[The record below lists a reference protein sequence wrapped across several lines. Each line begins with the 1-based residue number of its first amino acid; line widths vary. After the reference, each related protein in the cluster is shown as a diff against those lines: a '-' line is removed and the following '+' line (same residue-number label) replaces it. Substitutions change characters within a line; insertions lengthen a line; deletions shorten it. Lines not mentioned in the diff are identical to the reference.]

1 MNAFD
6 SSSIAQT
13 IQLALT
19 PIFIL
24 VAIGNFMNV
33 LTGRL
38 ARIVDRSRQL
48 QGRHVE
54 TEGPA
59 HDRLV
64 EELRQLDTRIK
75 LINRSVLFLVLAA
88 ITVGVTV
95 GLLFIERLTS
105 AGIDAAIAGTFF
117 GAVVLLMAALVT
129 FLRET
134 QIATALLRIPETY
147 LELDRKIER

>member
-1 MNAFD
+1 MTGFD

-38 ARIVDRSRQL
+38 SRIVDRSRLL
-48 QGRHVE
+48 QGQHVE
-54 TEGPA
+54 TEGVE

-64 EELRQLDTRIK
+64 DELRKLDTRIH
-75 LINRSVLFLVLAA
+75 LINRAVLFLVLAA
-88 ITVGVTV
+88 ITIGITV
-95 GLLFIERLTS
+95 GLLFIERLTQAGLDAVIAS
-105 AGIDAAIAGTFF
+105 AFF
-117 GAVVLLMAALVT
+117 GALMLLMLALVT

-134 QIATALLRIPETY
+134 RIATALLRIPETY
-147 LELDRKIER
+147 LELDRTR

>member
-6 SSSIAQT
+6 NSSIAQT

-38 ARIVDRSRQL
+38 ARIVDRSRHL
-48 QGRHVE
+48 QGQHVE
-54 TEGPA
+54 TQGPD

-64 EELRQLDTRIK
+64 FELRQLDKRIK
-75 LINRSVLFLVLAA
+75 LINRAVLFLVLAA
-88 ITVGVTV
+88 ITVGITV
-95 GLLFIERLTS
+95 GLLFIERLT
-105 AGIDAAIAGTFF
+105 DAEMDAVIAGTFF

-134 QIATALLRIPETY
+134 RIATALLRIPETY
-147 LELDRKIER
+147 LELDRTF

>member
-1 MNAFD
+1 MIALD
-6 SSSIAQT
+6 GSSIAQV

-33 LTGRL
+33 LTSRL
-38 ARIVDRSRQL
+38 ARIVDRSRHL
-48 QGRHVE
+48 QGQHVA
-54 TEGPA
+54 TEGPE
-59 HDRLV
+59 HTLLV
-64 EELRQLDTRIK
+64 DELRQLDLRIK
-75 LINRSVLFLVLAA
+75 LINRAILHLVLAA

-95 GLLFIERLTS
+95 GLLFIERLLS
-105 AGIDAAIAGTFF
+105 FNLEAVIAGAFF
-117 GAVVLLMAALVT
+117 GAILLLMLALVT

-147 LELDRKIER
+147 LNK

>member
-38 ARIVDRSRQL
+38 ARIVDRSRHL
-48 QGRHVE
+48 QGQHVE
-54 TEGPA
+54 TEGPE
-59 HDRLV
+59 HDQLV
-64 EELRQLDTRIK
+64 YELRQLDVRIK
-75 LINRSVLFLVLAA
+75 LINRAVLLLVLAA
-88 ITVGVTV
+88 ITVGITV
-95 GLLFIERLTS
+95 GLLFIARLIHAS
-105 AGIDAAIAGTFF
+105 LEVLIAFSFF
-117 GAVVLLMAALVT
+117 GAVLLLMAALVT

-134 QIATALLRIPETY
+134 RIATALLRIPETY
-147 LELDRKIER
+147 LELDRKA

>member
-1 MNAFD
+1 MTGFD

-38 ARIVDRSRQL
+38 SRIVDRSRLL
-48 QGRHVE
+48 QGQHVE
-54 TEGPA
+54 TEGA
-59 HDRLV
+59 EHDRLV
-64 EELRQLDTRIK
+64 DELRKLDIRIH
-75 LINRSVLFLVLAA
+75 LINRAVLFLVLAA
-88 ITVGVTV
+88 ITIGITV
-95 GLLFIERLTS
+95 GLLFIERLTQAGLDVVIAS
-105 AGIDAAIAGTFF
+105 AFF
-117 GAVVLLMAALVT
+117 GALMLLMLALVT

-134 QIATALLRIPETY
+134 RIATALLRIPETY
-147 LELDRKIER
+147 LELDRTR

>member
-6 SSSIAQT
+6 VSAIAQT

-38 ARIVDRSRQL
+38 ARIVDRSRHL
-48 QGRHVE
+48 QVQHTA

-59 HDRLV
+59 HDLLV
-64 EELRQLDTRIK
+64 QELRALDVRIK
-75 LINRSVLFLVLAA
+75 LINRAVLYLVTSA
-88 ITVGVTV
+88 ITIGITV
-95 GLLFIERLTS
+95 GLLFIERLTKF
-105 AGIDAAIAGTFF
+105 GLDVVIACAFF
-117 GAVVLLMAALVT
+117 GAVTLLMTALLT
-129 FLRET
+129 FLKET
-134 QIATALLRIPETY
+134 RIATALLRIPETY
-147 LELDRKIER
+147 LELDRHI

>member
-6 SSSIAQT
+6 GSSIAQT

-38 ARIVDRSRQL
+38 ARIVDRSRFL
-48 QGRHVE
+48 QGLHVE
-54 TEGPA
+54 TQGSE

-64 EELRQLDTRIK
+64 DELRQLDTRIH
-75 LINRSVLFLVLAA
+75 LINRAVLLLVLAA
-88 ITVGVTV
+88 LTIGITV
-95 GLLFIERLTS
+95 GLLFIERL
-105 AGIDAAIAGTFF
+105 AHADLDIAIAAAFF
-117 GAVVLLMAALVT
+117 GALSLLMLALVT

-134 QIATALLRIPETY
+134 RIATALLRIPEAY
-147 LELDRKIER
+147 LELDRSR

>member
-1 MNAFD
+1 MTGFD

-38 ARIVDRSRQL
+38 ARIVDRSRLL
-48 QGRHVE
+48 QGQHVA
-54 TEGPA
+54 TEGPDR
-59 HDRLV
+59 DRLV
-64 EELRQLDTRIK
+64 DELRQLDLRIK
-75 LINRSVLFLVLAA
+75 LINRAVLQLVLAA
-88 ITVGVTV
+88 ITIGVTV
-95 GLLFIERLTS
+95 GLLFIARLTH
-105 AGIDAAIAGTFF
+105 AGLDLVIAGTFF
-117 GAVVLLMAALVT
+117 GAVLLLMLALVT

-134 QIATALLRIPETY
+134 RIATALLRIPETY
-147 LELDRKIER
+147 LDLDRKS

>member
-1 MNAFD
+1 MIALD
-6 SSSIAQT
+6 GSSIAQV

-33 LTGRL
+33 LTSRL
-38 ARIVDRSRQL
+38 ARIVDRSRHL
-48 QGRHVE
+48 QGQHVA

-59 HDRLV
+59 HAMLV
-64 EELRQLDTRIK
+64 DELRQLDLRIK
-75 LINRSVLFLVLAA
+75 LINRAILHLVVAA

-95 GLLFIERLTS
+95 GLLFIERLLS
-105 AGIDAAIAGTFF
+105 FNLEAVIATTFF
-117 GAVVLLMAALVT
+117 GAILMLMLALVT

-134 QIATALLRIPETY
+134 RIATALLRIPESY
-147 LELDRKIER
+147 LNQ